1 MYRIVWMAACSI
13 LVASPALAEPS
24 ASAVKTAPVAEASS
38 ADRAHRSSVQEP
50 RSGRSGFYLRGSVG
64 GGVIGVSLNP
74 EPGYPEHDD
83 DEAGVSAEL
92 LAGGSF
98 FRGVALG
105 GALLLDLAP
114 SMDLG
119 SRNLEGADAPV
130 GILLLGPF
138 VDAFPDPESGW
149 HFGGTLGF
157 AGASL
162 QTVDSSHHRLAGFG
176 GAIWAG
182 NDFVASGDFRVGAR
196 LRLVHTQTR
205 GDAGEV
211 DLNASTLAA
220 ALMLTAAH
228 Y

>member
-1 MYRIVWMAACSI
+1 
-13 LVASPALAEPS
+13 
-24 ASAVKTAPVAEASS
+24 
-38 ADRAHRSSVQEP
+38 
-50 RSGRSGFYLRGSVG
+50 
-64 GGVIGVSLNP
+64 VIGVNLNP
-74 EPGYPEHDD
+74 EPGYPERDD

-92 LAGGSF
+92 LAGGSL
-98 FRGVALG
+98 FRGAALG

-119 SRNLEGADAPV
+119 SGTNAPL

-149 HFGGTLGF
+149 HFGGTIGF

-162 QTVDSSHHRLAGFG
+162 ETVDSSHHRLAGFG

-211 DLNASTLAA
+211 DLNATTLAA